1 MKGYAEKRC
10 KSMRFANAL
19 RIDFSQ
25 QRSWRSKKRVKWK
38 DRKCKQYLN
47 QHRSLY
53 CNCAIRQWRYA
64 GQQSS
69 EICLTSNEW
78 YAPFILNINSLQSIC
93 L

>member
-1 MKGYAEKRC
+1 MQP
-10 KSMRFANAL
+10 ANAL

-53 CNCAIRQWRYA
+53 CNCAIRQWRNA
-64 GQQSS
+64 GQLSS
-69 EICLTSNEW
+69 GICLTSNEW
-78 YAPFILNINSLQSIC
+78 FAPFILNVNALHSIC